1 MLSHSGSDDLYPEEE
16 PTIPV
21 QKGDSVFGWF
31 RKRRHPE
38 GDATSTT
45 DSTQPTPQH
54 AAVTPPALQQ
64 QQLGSIPA
72 PIPAASAPSARP
84 AMPLGGH
91 PNFSGLERPGS
102 ELEPPRLLEPTAIM
116 SDEAREELTLLLDD
130 MFGAEGRYRLEW
142 RPDREPGDDAMFSE
156 IMVADLVRR
165 IQNTLGTVA
174 ALEAGEEAP
183 ARLAPVSE
191 QERQRAIETFLK
203 PEESLEDLVET
214 VTPRPAD
221 IAARASV
228 TVERKIA

>member
-1 MLSHSGSDDLYPEEE
+1 
-16 PTIPV
+16 
-21 QKGDSVFGWF
+21 
-31 RKRRHPE
+31 
-38 GDATSTT
+38 
-45 DSTQPTPQH
+45 
-54 AAVTPPALQQ
+54 
-64 QQLGSIPA
+64 
-72 PIPAASAPSARP
+72 
-84 AMPLGGH
+84 MPLGGH

-102 ELEPPRLLEPTAIM
+102 ELEPPRLLEPSAIM

-174 ALEAGEEAP
+174 ALESGQEAP

-191 QERQRAIETFLK
+191 QERQKAIETFLK

-221 IAARASV
+221 IAARASSAV
-228 TVERKIA
+228 GVERKIA

>member
-1 MLSHSGSDDLYPEEE
+1 M
-16 PTIPV
+16 
-21 QKGDSVFGWF
+21 
-31 RKRRHPE
+31 
-38 GDATSTT
+38 
-45 DSTQPTPQH
+45 
-54 AAVTPPALQQ
+54 PPALPQ
-64 QQLGSIPA
+64 QQLSAIPA

-102 ELEPPRLLEPTAIM
+102 ELEPPRLLEPSAIM

-174 ALEAGEEAP
+174 ALEAGDEAP

-221 IAARASV
+221 IAARAAVSA
-228 TVERKIA
+228 ERKIA

>member
-1 MLSHSGSDDLYPEEE
+1 M
-16 PTIPV
+16 

-38 GDATSTT
+38 GEVTSTT
-45 DSTQPTPQH
+45 ESTQPAPHGAATLPAPSQQH
-54 AAVTPPALQQ
+54 MGA
-64 QQLGSIPA
+64 IPA

-102 ELEPPRLLEPTAIM
+102 ELEPPRLLEPSAIM

-174 ALEAGEEAP
+174 ALESGQEAP

-191 QERQRAIETFLK
+191 EERQKAIETFLK

-228 TVERKIA
+228 ADERKSA